1 MPPSYIETA
10 ATVVVGFHGEAG
22 EKEVGRHL
30 PVSFLLMTEIHRVS
44 ISVYITVQNIH
55 FVPSIDRSTF
65 HSGQ

>member
-30 PVSFLLMTEIHRVS
+30 PVSFLLVTEIHRVS
-44 ISVYITVQNIH
+44 ISV
-55 FVPSIDRSTF
+55 FS
-65 HSGQ
+65 